1 MKYKFFI
8 SLPVLLFLV
17 AIYFFLLNQKNF
29 SMNQNHNYLSKKSG
43 KYYLVPVLLFHNVD
57 GIGPY
62 SLNRKELREYLDILR
77 EEKIQIVSL
86 KNLYEHAVNQKFYD
100 KPTMVLTIDDNYVNI
115 VRVFAPIL
123 REYGYPAT
131 FFFYTKDIH
140 SNPSKGTS
148 WEDLKRLLKEGFDI
162 QNHSYSHTVFHNKNR
177 EKIIKEVY
185 DSREIL
191 EKFLNH
197 RIWAFAYPMGYYT
210 EVLNQELLQNGYKV
224 VLTTDAKPLDLSKK
238 FEGIIHRYTIQK
250 KYVKNPLK
258 MLYLQISYA
267 KQKYPL
273 THVSHQ

>member
-1 MKYKFFI
+1 
-8 SLPVLLFLV
+8 
-17 AIYFFLLNQKNF
+17 
-29 SMNQNHNYLSKKSG
+29 MNQNHNYLSKKSG

-123 REYGYPAT
+123 REYGYLAT